1 MAQAGSEEIIVDR
14 RPSLDLDVNVVD
26 KTQWMDA
33 DDATPVKGFN
43 NVSIR
48 CKIAEATTVDDYGY
62 PVGEISVVIL
72 HQYFDAKRK
81 KWSGDTASSEINP
94 HAYISIR
101 TQDGVIHG
109 LKDRFK
115 TCIKAYLDQLVR
127 EKRPIP
133 LAFLADRVYPDA
145 ICCLMAN
152 GIRSVEKFAAIEDGE
167 PMNVL
172 MDAFRDADMTT
183 WAHRVPEFRQKAR
196 EMLQNLGVRL
206 SEAPEDEPR
215 PVGRP
220 RKAA

>member
-14 RPSLDLDVNVVD
+14 RPSLDLDVRVVD
-26 KTQWMDA
+26 VTQWMDA
-33 DDATPVKGFN
+33 DDSTPVKGFN
-43 NVSIR
+43 NVSVR

-62 PVGEISVVIL
+62 PVGETSVVVQ

-81 KWSGDTASSEINP
+81 KWSMDTASSEINP
-94 HAYISIR
+94 HAYVSIR

-115 TCIKAYLDQLVR
+115 TCIKHYLDQLVR

-145 ICCLMAN
+145 ICCFIAN
-152 GIRSVEKFAAIEDGE
+152 GLKSVEEVAALPDGE
-167 PMNVL
+167 RMEL
-172 MDAFRDADMTT
+172 MMEAFRDADMTT

-196 EMLQNLGVRL
+196 EMLQNLGVRMA
-206 SEAPEDEPR
+206 SEPDDEPR
-215 PVGRP
+215 AVGRP